1 MNTTYFEDFNLLG
14 FELKSIQDVLNARN
28 LGFHI
33 IANGGEEYLDWRYDE
48 GIDNWRDA
56 TTDELIEEA
65 QAAFRAVGKLYATID
80 TPTDYAIA
88 PAKKTTMQTDFYV
101 GQKVYVMH
109 DNKVVE
115 TDIKQ
120 LVLIDG
126 KDCLIGA
133 DMMARDI
140 TRTFYDRCTTISSN
154 GPTTDYIR
162 QEIDRVRT
170 PEHSSACVK
179 IDERHMFVELTEVF
193 ATKEALAKHL
203 IEEAN

>member
-33 IANGGEEYLDWRYDE
+33 IANGGEEYLDRRYDE

-80 TPTDYAIA
+80 IPTDYSIA

-101 GQKVYVMH
+101 GQTVYVMH
-109 DNKVVE
+109 DNKVTKTTIE
-115 TDIKQ
+115 Q
-120 LVLIDG
+120 LVLIEGENSFPSSNTMASDFG
-126 KDCLIGA
+126 NTFTSGA
-133 DMMARDI
+133 TRD
-140 TRTFYDRCTTISSN
+140 TRTSQRTTIS
-154 GPTTDYIR
+154 
-162 QEIDRVRT
+162 
-170 PEHSSACVK
+170 
-179 IDERHMFVELTEVF
+179 
-193 ATKEALAKHL
+193 AKR
-203 IEEAN
+203 